1 VAEVRQN
8 QRTLSV
14 KSIESCV
21 TYFRTI
27 VKSRSCE
34 AAGGPPGNGILS
46 RMTNVP
52 LLDLKAQFAQIRAEV
67 MPAIDQVCASQHFIL
82 GEHVRGLEEEVARY
96 CAASAGIGVSSGTD
110 ALLLALM
117 ALDIGAGDE
126 VITSPFTFFAT
137 AGTIARTGARP
148 VFCDI
153 DPVTFNLSPAA
164 VQSFIEDGCAVQGDR
179 LINRATGGRIK
190 ALMPVHLYGQ
200 SADMD
205 PLMAIARGHRLK
217 VIEDAAQAI
226 GTEYSKG
233 VRAGT
238 IGDVGCF
245 SFFPSKNLGAFG
257 DAGLCTTNDPELAER
272 LRVLRVH
279 GGKPKY
285 FHALI
290 GGNFRIDELQAA
302 VLRVKLK
309 YLDGWTQGRQRNA
322 AYYDEAFAGLGEK
335 LRTPLA
341 VAGYRH
347 IFNQYVV
354 RAQNRDA
361 LKARLAERG
370 IGSEI
375 YYPVPLHLQ
384 QCFAYLNYRAGDFP
398 QSERAAAET
407 LALPVY
413 PELTQA
419 QLAHVAATVAEF
431 YA

>member
-1 VAEVRQN
+1 
-8 QRTLSV
+8 
-14 KSIESCV
+14 
-21 TYFRTI
+21 
-27 VKSRSCE
+27 
-34 AAGGPPGNGILS
+34 
-46 RMTNVP
+46 
-52 LLDLKAQFAQIRAEV
+52 

-82 GEHVRGLEEEVARY
+82 GANVHALEEEIARY
-96 CAASAGIGVSSGTD
+96 CGASAGIGVSSGTD

-117 ALDIGAGDE
+117 ALNIGAGDE

-148 VFCDI
+148 IFCDI
-153 DPVTFNLSPAA
+153 DPQTFNLSPAA
-164 VQSFIEDGCAVQGDR
+164 VQSFISEHCVTQGEG
-179 LINRATGGRIK
+179 LINRATGGRVK

-205 PLMAIARGHRLK
+205 PLMAMARRHGLK

-226 GTEYSKG
+226 GTAYNNG
-233 VRAGT
+233 TRVGT

-257 DAGLCTTNDPELAER
+257 DAGLCTTNDAQLAESM
-272 LRVLRVH
+272 RVLRVH

-285 FHALI
+285 FHAVI

-309 YLDGWTQGRQRNA
+309 YLDGWTEGRQRNA
-322 AYYDEAFAGLGEK
+322 AYYDSAFADAGLGAK
-335 LRTPLA
+335 LRTPFA
-341 VAGYRH
+341 AAGQRH

-354 RAQNRDA
+354 RAERRDA
-361 LKARLAERG
+361 LRARLAERG

-384 QCFAYLNYRAGDFP
+384 ACFAYLNYRAGDFP
-398 QSERAAAET
+398 HSERAAAET
-407 LALPVY
+407 LALPIY
-413 PELTQA
+413 PELEQA
-419 QLAHVAATVAEF
+419 QLAHVVATIVEF
-431 YA
+431 YT

>member
-1 VAEVRQN
+1 
-8 QRTLSV
+8 
-14 KSIESCV
+14 
-21 TYFRTI
+21 
-27 VKSRSCE
+27 
-34 AAGGPPGNGILS
+34 
-46 RMTNVP
+46 MTNVP

-67 MPAIDQVCASQHFIL
+67 MPAIDQVCAGQHFIL
-82 GEHVRGLEEEVARY
+82 GEHVRALEEEIARY
-96 CAASAGIGVSSGTD
+96 CAAAAGIGVSSGTD

-117 ALDIGAGDE
+117 ALEIGPGDE

-137 AGTIARTGARP
+137 AGTIARAGARP

-153 DPVTFNLSPAA
+153 DPVTFNVSPAA
-164 VQSFIEDGCAVQGDR
+164 VQRFIQEQCLVRTGQ
-179 LINRATGGRIK
+179 LINRNSGGRIK

-200 SADMD
+200 CADMD
-205 PLMAIARGHRLK
+205 PLMAIAKQHGLK

-226 GTEYSKG
+226 GSTYKNG
-233 VRAGT
+233 KHAGT
-238 IGDVGCF
+238 FGDVGCF

-257 DAGLCTTNDPELAER
+257 DAGLCTTNDADLAER
-272 LRVLRVH
+272 MRVLRVH

-309 YLDGWTQGRQRNA
+309 YLDGWTEGRQRNA
-322 AYYDEAFAGLGEK
+322 AYYDSAFAAAGLKTK
-335 LRTPLA
+335 LRTPA
-341 VAGYRH
+341 AMAGYRH
-347 IFNQYVV
+347 IFNQYIV
-354 RAQNRDA
+354 RVENRDA
-361 LKARLAERG
+361 LRTRLTERS

-384 QCFAYLNYRAGDFP
+384 QCFAYLGHRVGDFP
-398 QSERAAAET
+398 HSERAAAET
-407 LALPVY
+407 LALPIY

-419 QLAHVAATVAEF
+419 QLAHVVASIAKF

>member
-1 VAEVRQN
+1 
-8 QRTLSV
+8 
-14 KSIESCV
+14 
-21 TYFRTI
+21 
-27 VKSRSCE
+27 
-34 AAGGPPGNGILS
+34 
-46 RMTNVP
+46 MTNVP

-67 MPAIDQVCASQHFIL
+67 MPVIDKVCAGQHFIL
-82 GEHVRGLEEEVARY
+82 GENVRALEEEIAHY
-96 CAASAGIGVSSGTD
+96 CGASAGIGVSSGTD

-117 ALDIGAGDE
+117 ALEIGAGDE

-153 DPVTFNLSPAA
+153 DPLTFNLSPSA
-164 VQSFIEDGCAVQGDR
+164 VQAFIDSHCMVQGER
-179 LINRATGGRIK
+179 LIHRATGGRIK

-200 SADMD
+200 AADME
-205 PLMAIARGHRLK
+205 PLVAIARRHGLK
-217 VIEDAAQAI
+217 IIEDAAQAI
-226 GTEYSKG
+226 GTEYKNG
-233 VRAGT
+233 LRAGT

-257 DAGLCTTNDPELAER
+257 DAGLCTTNDAELAESM
-272 LRVLRVH
+272 RVLRVH

-285 FHALI
+285 FHEVI

-309 YLDGWTQGRQRNA
+309 YLDGWTEGRQHNA
-322 AYYDEAFAGLGEK
+322 AYYDGAFADAGLGDK

-341 VAGYRH
+341 MVGYRH

-354 RAQNRDA
+354 RAQGRDA
-361 LKARLAERG
+361 LRQRLTERG

-375 YYPVPLHLQ
+375 YYPVPLHQ
-384 QCFAYLNYRAGDFP
+384 QKCFAYLNYRTGDFP
-398 QSERAAAET
+398 HSERAAAET
-407 LALPVY
+407 LALPIY
-413 PELTQA
+413 PELDQG
-419 QLAHVAATVAEF
+419 QLAHVVATIAEF